1 MPGRDA
7 RCAKA
12 PGGSGRHATSGKWQG
27 TWLGIW
33 LGTWLVGDGTSPVIG
48 SLVPIAWTA
57 GLVFAFALLAGV
69 IAQAIGRHAT
79 VPGII
84 FLLGTGIALGPDG
97 LDLIDPQILGGA
109 LDTIVGFAV
118 AVILFEGGMRLEVAQ
133 LRKQKTV
140 IRRLVVYGAV
150 LTTGGGAL
158 AARLILGWDW
168 RTALLFGTLVI
179 VTGPTVISPLV
190 RRIRLAPSLAV
201 VLEAEGVF
209 VDAIGATIA
218 IVALELA
225 LGSPSDPLGT
235 AVLGM
240 LTRLA
245 TGAAIGSCGGL
256 LLGTA
261 LRVRKLVPRG
271 MENILALSAAIAVYQ
286 LSQAIVP
293 ESGITA
299 SIAAGLVV
307 GNLRVRRMDELAEFK
322 EQLTTLL
329 IGLLFVLLAADVRMA
344 DVAAIGPRA
353 VLVVAALMLVVRPAV
368 VWLASI
374 GAGLAWRERLFI
386 SWIGPRGIVAAAV
399 ATVFATALDRNGVPG
414 GTELRALVFIV
425 IAMTVTLQGLSAGP
439 LASLLGLRR
448 ASNTGYLF
456 LGANPL
462 AIHLAKRFARA
473 GLLVELV
480 DTSTEYAAAA
490 QAAGLKVIY
499 GNGLDPRTLAKARI
513 DSRSHVI
520 AVTAS
525 ESVNMLFAQQVA
537 DETAEPPQLLV
548 AIDPNSTGVAPE
560 MVHKAGATVLF
571 GRGIELDA
579 WLVRLRHKSVELV
592 RRMYVGPVGP
602 RDPFP
607 DHVLPLYR
615 ERGGVPRL
623 FDDRTE
629 LRDGDLVE
637 LVLATEA
644 REAIDA
650 WFATQP
656 WQDVVEARH
665 EPVLARPGHATAET
679 PKAA

>member
-1 MPGRDA
+1 M
-7 RCAKA
+7 
-12 PGGSGRHATSGKWQG
+12 T
-27 TWLGIW
+27 LE
-33 LGTWLVGDGTSPVIG
+33 
-48 SLVPIAWTA
+48 WTA
-57 GLVFAFALLAGV
+57 ALVFALALLAGV

-97 LDLIDPQILGGA
+97 LGIVDPQLLGSG
-109 LDTIVGFAV
+109 LDSIIGFAV
-118 AVILFEGGMRLEVAQ
+118 AVILFEGGMRLDLAQ

-140 IRRLVVYGAV
+140 IRRLVLGGAV
-150 LTTGGGAL
+150 LTTGGAAL
-158 AARLILGWDW
+158 AAHWILDWDW
-168 RTALLFGTLVI
+168 RRALLFGTLVI

-201 VLEAEGVF
+201 ILEAEGVF

-235 AVLGM
+235 AALGVLKRIG
-240 LTRLA
+240 

-256 LLGTA
+256 LLGAA
-261 LRVRKLVPRG
+261 LRVRRVVPRG
-271 MENILALSAAIAVYQ
+271 MENILALSAAVAVYQ

-293 ESGITA
+293 ESGISA

-307 GNLRVRRMDELAEFK
+307 GNLRVHRMEELAEFK

-353 VLVVAALMLVVRPAV
+353 LWVVAALMIVVRPAV

-374 GAGLAWRERLFI
+374 GAGLAWRDKLFI

-399 ATVFATALDRNGVPG
+399 ATVFASALARHGVAG

-439 LASLLGLRR
+439 LASLLKLRR

-456 LGANPL
+456 LGANEL
-462 AIHLAKRFARA
+462 AILLATRFARA
-473 GLLVELV
+473 GIAVELV
-480 DTSTEYAAAA
+480 DTSSEHAAAA
-490 QAAGLKVIY
+490 EAAGLKVIY
-499 GNGLDPRTLAKARI
+499 GNGLDPRTLAKARV
-513 DSRSHVI
+513 DTRSHIV

-525 ESVNMLFAQQVA
+525 ESVNMLFAQKLA
-537 DETAEPPQLLV
+537 DELQEPPRLLV
-548 AIDPNSTGVAPE
+548 AIDPSSTGVAPE
-560 MVHKAGATVLF
+560 MVHKVGGTVLF
-571 GRGIELDA
+571 GRGVELDA
-579 WLVRLRHKSVELV
+579 WLVRMRHKSVELV
-592 RRMYVGPVGP
+592 RKMYVGPEGP
-602 RDPFP
+602 RDPLP
-607 DHVLPLYR
+607 EQVLPLYR
-615 ERGGVPRL
+615 EREGVPRL
-623 FDDRTE
+623 IDDRSE
-629 LRDGDLVE
+629 LREGDLVE
-637 LVLATEA
+637 LLLATEA
-644 REAIDA
+644 RDAIDA

-665 EPVLARPGHATAET
+665 EPVVVKPGSTAET

>member
-1 MPGRDA
+1 V
-7 RCAKA
+7 
-12 PGGSGRHATSGKWQG
+12 T
-27 TWLGIW
+27 LE
-33 LGTWLVGDGTSPVIG
+33 
-48 SLVPIAWTA
+48 WTA
-57 GLVFAFALLAGV
+57 ALVFALALLAGV

-97 LDLIDPQILGGA
+97 LGIVDPALLGSG
-109 LDTIVGFAV
+109 LDSIIGFAV
-118 AVILFEGGMRLEVAQ
+118 AVILFEGGMRLDLAQ

-140 IRRLVVYGAV
+140 IRRLVLGGAV
-150 LTTGGGAL
+150 LTTGGAAL
-158 AARLILGWDW
+158 AAHWILDWDW
-168 RTALLFGTLVI
+168 RRALLFGTLVI

-225 LGSPSDPLGT
+225 LGSASDPLGT
-235 AVLGM
+235 AALGM
-240 LTRLA
+240 LKRIG

-256 LLGTA
+256 LLGAA

-271 MENILALSAAIAVYQ
+271 MENILALSAAVAVYQ

-293 ESGITA
+293 ESGISA

-307 GNLRVRRMDELAEFK
+307 GNLRVHRMEELAEFK

-353 VLVVAALMLVVRPAV
+353 LWVVAALMVVVRPAV
-368 VWLASI
+368 VWLSSI
-374 GAGLAWRERLFI
+374 GAGLAWRDKLFI

-399 ATVFATALDRNGVPG
+399 ATVFASALTRHGVAG

-439 LASLLGLRR
+439 LASLLHLRR

-456 LGANPL
+456 LGANEL
-462 AIHLAKRFARA
+462 AILLAKRFARA
-473 GLLVELV
+473 GIAVELV
-480 DTSTEYAAAA
+480 DTSSEHAAAA
-490 QAAGLKVIY
+490 EAAGLKVIY
-499 GNGLDPRTLAKARI
+499 GNGLDRRTLAKARV
-513 DSRSHVI
+513 DTRSHVV

-525 ESVNMLFAQQVA
+525 ESVNMLFAQKLA
-537 DETAEPPQLLV
+537 DELQEPPRLLV
-548 AIDPNSTGVAPE
+548 AIDPSSTGVAPE
-560 MVHKAGATVLF
+560 MVHKVGGTVLF
-571 GRGIELDA
+571 GRGVELDS
-579 WLVRLRHKSVELV
+579 WLVRMRHKGVELV
-592 RRMYVGPVGP
+592 RKMYVGPEGP
-602 RDPFP
+602 RDPLP
-607 DHVLPLYR
+607 DQVLPLYR
-615 ERGGVPRL
+615 EREGVPRL
-623 FDDRTE
+623 IDDKTE
-629 LRDGDLVE
+629 LRDGDIVE
-637 LVLATEA
+637 LALAIEA

-665 EPVLARPGHATAET
+665 EPVLVKPGSTTAET